1 MKPLKLTS
9 IHLIPLSFL
18 ITIVI
23 GGLILMLPWASAD
36 GSWTGFIPS
45 LFTATTS
52 ACVTGLTVVNV
63 ATHYSL
69 LGKIIILIL
78 IQAGGLGIITVVSM
92 IMLITQKK
100 FSIADRKMLQ
110 ESLNLETD
118 VGVLKLLIRI
128 FKDVAK
134 VETFGAA
141 VYAID
146 FIPRFGVAR
155 GIWYSVFTSISAFC
169 NAGIDIFGDSSLIAY
184 HDNPLIMINTMF
196 LIVMGGLGYVV
207 WFDMSEKIKYGIK
220 KKYNPVIIFKRFNEH
235 TKLVLSVTFAL
246 IIIGAVLIFIAEY
259 DNIYTIGHFSLM
271 DKIINSFFESVTL
284 RTAGFAS
291 FAQENMTDF
300 SCVISYIWMF
310 IGGSPIGTAGGVK
323 TVTIYLALLNI
334 ISYIRDDDQ
343 TITFNRRVTEENMR
357 KATVIVA
364 VAAFTI
370 VVLTLALIS
379 TNPINMQ
386 DGLYEIISA
395 SATVGL
401 TRGLTGSLNLA
412 GQLIIILAMY
422 LGRIGPISL
431 AIFFAGKRH
440 KNNKCRYLEGSF
452 FVG

>member
-36 GSWTGFIPS
+36 GGWTGFIPS

-134 VETFGAA
+134 VEIFGAA

-155 GIWYSVFTSISAFC
+155 GI
-169 NAGIDIFGDSSLIAY
+169 
-184 HDNPLIMINTMF
+184 
-196 LIVMGGLGYVV
+196 
-207 WFDMSEKIKYGIK
+207 
-220 KKYNPVIIFKRFNEH
+220 
-235 TKLVLSVTFAL
+235 
-246 IIIGAVLIFIAEY
+246 
-259 DNIYTIGHFSLM
+259 
-271 DKIINSFFESVTL
+271 
-284 RTAGFAS
+284 
-291 FAQENMTDF
+291 
-300 SCVISYIWMF
+300 
-310 IGGSPIGTAGGVK
+310 
-323 TVTIYLALLNI
+323 
-334 ISYIRDDDQ
+334 
-343 TITFNRRVTEENMR
+343 
-357 KATVIVA
+357 
-364 VAAFTI
+364 
-370 VVLTLALIS
+370 
-379 TNPINMQ
+379 
-386 DGLYEIISA
+386 
-395 SATVGL
+395 
-401 TRGLTGSLNLA
+401 
-412 GQLIIILAMY
+412 
-422 LGRIGPISL
+422 
-431 AIFFAGKRH
+431 
-440 KNNKCRYLEGSF
+440 
-452 FVG
+452 

>member
-23 GGLILMLPWASAD
+23 GGLILMLPFASAD

-69 LGKIIILIL
+69 LGKIIILLL

-146 FIPRFGVAR
+146 FIPRFGMAR

-169 NAGIDIFGDSSLIAY
+169 NAGIDIFGDSSLIEY
-184 HDNPLIMINTMF
+184 HSNPLIMINTMF

-207 WFDMSEKIKYGIK
+207 WFDMSEKIKYGFRH
-220 KKYNPVIIFKRFNEH
+220 KYNPVIILKRFNEH

-246 IIIGAVLIFIAEY
+246 IIIGAVLTFIAEY
-259 DNIYTIGHFSLM
+259 DNPYTMGHFSLV
-271 DKIINSFFESVTL
+271 DKIINSFFESITL

-291 FAQENMTDF
+291 FTQENMTDF

-323 TVTIYLALLNI
+323 TVTFYLALLNI

>member
-134 VETFGAA
+134 VEIFGAA

-169 NAGIDIFGDSSLIAY
+169 NAGIDIFGDSSLVAY

-220 KKYNPVIIFKRFNEH
+220 MKYNPVIIFKRFNEH

-259 DNIYTIGHFSLM
+259 DNIYTIGHFSLI

-357 KATVIVA
+357 KATVIVS

>member
-1 MKPLKLTS
+1 
-9 IHLIPLSFL
+9 
-18 ITIVI
+18 
-23 GGLILMLPWASAD
+23 MLPFASAD

-69 LGKIIILIL
+69 LGKIIILLL

-146 FIPRFGVAR
+146 FIPRFGMAR

-169 NAGIDIFGDSSLIAY
+169 NAGIDIFGDSSLIEY
-184 HDNPLIMINTMF
+184 HSNPLIMINTMF

-207 WFDMSEKIKYGIK
+207 WFDMSEKIKYGFRH
-220 KKYNPVIIFKRFNEH
+220 KYNPVIILKRFNEH

-246 IIIGAVLIFIAEY
+246 IIMGAVLTFIAEY
-259 DNIYTIGHFSLM
+259 DNPYTMGHFSLV
-271 DKIINSFFESVTL
+271 DKIINSFFESITL
-284 RTAGFAS
+284 STAGFAS
-291 FAQENMTDF
+291 FTQENMTDF

-323 TVTIYLALLNI
+323 TVTFYLALLNI

-412 GQLIIILAMY
+412 GRLIIILAMY

-440 KNNKCRYLEGSF
+440 KNNKYRYLEGSF